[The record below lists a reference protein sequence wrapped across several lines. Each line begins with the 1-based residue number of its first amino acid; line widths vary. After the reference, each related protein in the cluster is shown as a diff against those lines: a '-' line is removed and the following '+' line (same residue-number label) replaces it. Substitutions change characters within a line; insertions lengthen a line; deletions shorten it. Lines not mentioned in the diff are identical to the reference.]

1 METLALMTSTA
12 QSMQE
17 EEAKTRENSISLTL
31 TLDHVLPHG
40 LRKDFQVASP
50 IWIAILES
58 LSFLVTSLVWRSN
71 SGKKSH
77 RALWAL

>member
-12 QSMQE
+12 QSMQ

>member
-12 QSMQE
+12 QSMQ

-58 LSFLVTSLVWRSN
+58 LSFLVTSLV
-71 SGKKSH
+71 
-77 RALWAL
+77 